1 MELKE
6 KVFIAH
12 EVAEVIPSAVDGE
25 KDAADQIQSL
35 RVDAIV
41 SVLTKA
47 LQEAVSKIELL
58 ETKNSRFGGTI
69 KNDSF

>member
-1 MELKE
+1 MGRR
-6 KVFIAH
+6 VFG
-12 EVAEVIPSAVDGE
+12 PSAVDGE

-58 ETKNSRFGGTI
+58 ETKI
-69 KNDSF
+69 AALEAQ